1 MTEQFRIYNIFSE
14 ILHSVALS
22 ISSETAKKEA
32 KIQRI
37 DSGANICNI
46 TCILFLHLLRKMFK
60 TV

>member
-1 MTEQFRIYNIFSE
+1 MTEHFRIYNIFSE

-32 KIQRI
+32 KIQGI
-37 DSGANICNI
+37 DSGANIRNI
-46 TCILFLHLLRKMFK
+46 TCILFLQLLRKMFK

>member
-1 MTEQFRIYNIFSE
+1 MTEHFRIYNIFSE

-32 KIQRI
+32 KIQGI
-37 DSGANICNI
+37 DSGTNIRNI
-46 TCILFLHLLRKMFK
+46 TCILFLQLLRKMFK